1 MNFKTI
7 TAAVA
12 VLGAGLA
19 LSACNGANTTAAV
32 DQVPNP
38 YGDNVWSGYQTA
50 RSGVRAMQDDDFEN
64 PGMPVY
70 DAAEELY
77 NADDGVAGV
86 SCADCHGAVDDA
98 TGGRSGIPMKGVAA
112 TYPAYDVEDHKPINI
127 ELRIN
132 KCRTKYQQAKPFKY
146 ESDAMLG
153 MTGLIAK
160 QSRGMPRM
168 TTADSKSDVLNPF
181 WKTGEAFYY
190 QRRGQLDMACSHCH
204 EDNAGNMVRAETLS
218 QGQSNGFPTYRLK
231 WQKPGSL
238 HRRFRGCNKNIRAQ
252 PYAYGSD
259 EYLALETYLA
269 WRGRGL
275 PVEGPS
281 VRK

>member
-12 VLGAGLA
+12 VVGAGFALA
-19 LSACNGANTTAAV
+19 ACTMDGKSSGGYAE
-32 DQVPNP
+32 NP
-38 YGDNVWSGYQTA
+38 YGNDVWSGYETA
-50 RSGVRAMQDDDFEN
+50 TPETRAMQDDDFEN
-64 PGMPVY
+64 PGMPMY
-70 DAAEELY
+70 DAAEVIY
-77 NADDGVAGV
+77 NTTDGEAGV

-98 TGGRSGIPMKGVAA
+98 AGGRKGIPMKGVAA
-112 TYPAYDVEDHKPINI
+112 TYPAFDIEDKKPINI

-132 KCRTKYQQAKPFKY
+132 KCRTKYQKAKPFKY

-168 TTADSKSDVLNPF
+168 TTADNPSDALNPF
-181 WKTGEAFYY
+181 WKKGEEFYY
-190 QRRGQLDMACSHCH
+190 QRRGQLDMSCKHCH
-204 EDNAGNMVRAETLS
+204 EDNALNYVRAEILS

-252 PYAYGSD
+252 PYGYGSD

-275 PVEGPS
+275 PIEGPS